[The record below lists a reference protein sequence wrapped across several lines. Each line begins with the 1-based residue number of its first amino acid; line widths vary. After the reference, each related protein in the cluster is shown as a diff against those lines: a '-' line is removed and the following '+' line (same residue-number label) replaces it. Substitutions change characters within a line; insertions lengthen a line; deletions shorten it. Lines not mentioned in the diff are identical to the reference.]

1 MDSLIF
7 DLPIG
12 LRSGGDVLKE
22 VELLRTNGVAEKVF
36 VTKIPERPYT
46 WQGNVLAVAI
56 KRIGNIEI
64 GAEARRSYVK
74 DNAVTIPEA
83 VKNLTMA
90 DVNTLLVEIH
100 RRLWQS
106 FIPRQEVICK
116 YCGKRLL
123 ADIDLDKID
132 YRDET
137 KEFMEEC
144 PNYDEIVVDLVSG
157 FTPPSLGKITDKP
170 EYSDVLQTEY
180 NRMTFRAPLL
190 RDAIKNERKF
200 SDSIGFWRCIAKDC
214 LLRVESV
221 EDGTVTSVLP
231 TEFHMYYG
239 MKLYD
244 EYLSGKDLKA
254 IRSALTEYLPTLPF
268 AYYDRCGCDEQREI
282 PYSMEASS
290 FFSE

>member
-90 DVNTLLVEIH
+90 DVNTLL
-100 RRLWQS
+100 
-106 FIPRQEVICK
+106 
-116 YCGKRLL
+116 
-123 ADIDLDKID
+123 
-132 YRDET
+132 
-137 KEFMEEC
+137 

-231 TEFHMYYG
+231 TEFHTYYG